1 MKFSHYVKDTKQ
13 LQLQMQQRNGKISN
27 GNGGT
32 KKKNNIF
39 LGGNNFSEQV
49 KKGDKQM
56 NVN

>member
-32 KKKNNIF
+32 KKKNIF
-39 LGGNNFSEQV
+39 LRGNIFSEQV

-56 NVN
+56 NVH